1 MGSYKLHAAP
11 VHSHELDI
19 LIRLYLQC
27 CFLPVYC
34 TILVRSVVGN
44 MIASFPGL
52 PCLQFGSP
60 GNEASNMTLKDHYDI
75 T

>member
-1 MGSYKLHAAP
+1 MASYKLHAAP

-19 LIRLYLQC
+19 SIANNFF
-27 CFLPVYC
+27 FLPVYC

-75 T
+75 TE